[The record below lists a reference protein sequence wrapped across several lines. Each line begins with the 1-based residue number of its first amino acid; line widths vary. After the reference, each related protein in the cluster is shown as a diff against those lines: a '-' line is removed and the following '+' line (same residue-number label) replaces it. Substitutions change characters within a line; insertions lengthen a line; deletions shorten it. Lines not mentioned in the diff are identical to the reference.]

1 MWRVPASLRPVRRRL
16 RLEPRWLSAS
26 ENPAELP
33 QVVDG
38 RVDTW
43 WRTEGVQ
50 RPGDWLQVTLPEPVR
65 LDRIELDVDG
75 NGRMAARELKLL
87 VSADGQELV
96 ETATRPG
103 RPALDDQRVEG
114 RTHSQV
120 LLLTS
125 PVDVRAFRLVLT
137 RPGAHRWGVAELR
150 VDTRAAE

>member
-1 MWRVPASLRPVRRRL
+1 
-16 RLEPRWLSAS
+16 
-26 ENPAELP
+26 
-33 QVVDG
+33 
-38 RVDTW
+38 
-43 WRTEGVQ
+43 
-50 RPGDWLQVTLPEPVR
+50 VTLPEPVR

-87 VSADGQELV
+87 VSADGRELV
-96 ETATRPG
+96 EPATRPG

-114 RTHSQV
+114 KTHSQV